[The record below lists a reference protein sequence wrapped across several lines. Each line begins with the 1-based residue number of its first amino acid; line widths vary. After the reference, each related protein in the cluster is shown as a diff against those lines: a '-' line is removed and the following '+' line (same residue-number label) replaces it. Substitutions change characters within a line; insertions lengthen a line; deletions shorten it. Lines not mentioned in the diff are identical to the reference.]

1 MSTQLDWKDLDILP
15 KEPFLGHLC
24 WHVIIGYYNTLAG
37 QRIHTKN
44 TFWKITCICFNILSK
59 MFLDTVNK
67 TTNKIYLLKQL
78 KYISN
83 NFYLQNTKANQ
94 GGRETNV
101 KINYSITS
109 LTEQRKWLS
118 QLVNTYYN
126 WNKITRKKRKQKPKQ
141 MKLKRFMII
150 IIFTN
155 KR

>member
-1 MSTQLDWKDLDILP
+1 
-15 KEPFLGHLC
+15 
-24 WHVIIGYYNTLAG
+24 
-37 QRIHTKN
+37 
-44 TFWKITCICFNILSK
+44 

>member
-1 MSTQLDWKDLDILP
+1 M
-15 KEPFLGHLC
+15 
-24 WHVIIGYYNTLAG
+24 
-37 QRIHTKN
+37 
-44 TFWKITCICFNILSK
+44 CFNILSK

-101 KINYSITS
+101 KINSSITS

-126 WNKITRKKRKQKPKQ
+126 WSKITCKKRKQKPKQ
-141 MKLKRFMII
+141 MKLKRVMII

>member
-1 MSTQLDWKDLDILP
+1 
-15 KEPFLGHLC
+15 
-24 WHVIIGYYNTLAG
+24 
-37 QRIHTKN
+37 
-44 TFWKITCICFNILSK
+44 

-109 LTEQRKWLS
+109 LTEQRK
-118 QLVNTYYN
+118 
-126 WNKITRKKRKQKPKQ
+126 
-141 MKLKRFMII
+141 
-150 IIFTN
+150 
-155 KR
+155 